1 MESPAPD
8 STPAK
13 SLDRLETI
21 APALPAAGNPF
32 WISVLLL
39 VIFSFLIA
47 VEFVSTY
54 GFNRVSKIQRRI
66 HGEYLATLNMRH
78 TRERGRTQVLFVGN
92 SLLIVDV
99 DLSILKETL
108 PADFE
113 IKRFAVEQTTYFD
126 WLYGL
131 RRIFNDGARPDVVV
145 LALTARQMAVSEVLG
160 EYFANKMMSAR
171 DLARVAGDLELDR
184 TTASNLLFG
193 HVSTFYAGR
202 ADIRKWLLAK
212 IFPGV
217 HELTDL
223 MKQLPQSELGAEQLQ
238 ALPQRLAALK
248 ETAAQ
253 YDARLVFI
261 APPVMSEAH
270 SDVLTASGE
279 AAGVPVIVALPAP
292 ALSREDFGP
301 DGFHMSD
308 TGAARYTRALAP
320 LLERAVDR
328 LYDNGGRAAALN

>member
-1 MESPAPD
+1 
-8 STPAK
+8 
-13 SLDRLETI
+13 
-21 APALPAAGNPF
+21 
-32 WISVLLL
+32 L
-39 VIFSFLIA
+39 VIFSFLIS

-66 HGEYLATLNMRH
+66 HEEYLATLGMRH
-78 TRERGRTQVLFVGN
+78 TRDRGRTQVLFVGN
-92 SLLIVDV
+92 SLLLIDV

-108 PADFE
+108 PADYE

-131 RRIFNDGARPDVVV
+131 RRIFYEGARPDVVV
-145 LALTARQMAVSEVLG
+145 VALTARQMAMSEVLG

-171 DLARVAGDLELDR
+171 DIARVASDLGLDR

-193 HVSTFYAGR
+193 HVSAFYSGR

-217 HELTDL
+217 HDLTDL
-223 MKQLPQSELGAEQLQ
+223 MTQLPQSALGTEQLTV
-238 ALPQRLAALK
+238 LPQRLAALRQ
-248 ETAAQ
+248 TAAE
-253 YDARLVFI
+253 YDVRIVFI
-261 APPVMSEAH
+261 SPPVLREAH
-270 SDVLTASGE
+270 TEVMQASGD
-279 AAGVPVIVALPAP
+279 AAGVPVIVALAND
-292 ALSREDFGP
+292 ALAREDFGP

-320 LLERAVDR
+320 LLEDGIDRA
-328 LYDNGGRAAALN
+328 YDTSGQAAAAN

>member
-21 APALPAAGNPF
+21 APALPAIGSPF

-66 HGEYLATLNMRH
+66 HEEYLATLGMRH
-78 TRERGRTQVLFVGN
+78 TRDRGRTQVLLVGN
-92 SLLIVDV
+92 SLLLVDV
-99 DLSILKETL
+99 DLSILKEAL

-113 IKRFAVEQTTYFD
+113 IKRFAVEQTTYYD

-131 RRIFNDGARPDVVV
+131 RRIFYDGARPDVVV

-160 EYFANKMMSAR
+160 EYFAHKLMSAR
-171 DLARVAGDLELDR
+171 DLARVADDLGLDR

-193 HVSTFYAGR
+193 HVSTFYSGR

-217 HELTDL
+217 HDLTDL
-223 MKQLPQSELGAEQLQ
+223 MTQLPQSELGAEQLK

-248 ETAAQ
+248 ETAAE
-253 YDARLVFI
+253 YDVRLAFI
-261 APPVMSEAH
+261 APPVQRDAYT
-270 SDVLTASGE
+270 DLLTAAGE
-279 AAGVPVIVALPAP
+279 AAGVPVIIALPAE
-292 ALSREDFGP
+292 ALARGDFGP

-308 TGAARYTRALAP
+308 SGAGRYTHALAP
-320 LLERAVDR
+320 LLEGAIDR
-328 LYDNGGRAAALN
+328 VYDNSGQAAAVN